1 MDTKAVDSKNI
12 NSATANEEPIE
23 DFRRVDLDAETALIE
38 HSRPSV
44 KVADEYVQDNRWNWH

>member
-12 NSATANEEPIE
+12 NNATAIEGPVE
-23 DFRRVDLDAETALIE
+23 DFRLVGPDAETVLSK
-38 HSRPSV
+38 HSRLAV

>member
-12 NSATANEEPIE
+12 NSAAANEEPIE
-23 DFRRVDLDAETALIE
+23 DFRLVGPDAETVLIE
-38 HSRPSV
+38 HRLLAV

>member
-1 MDTKAVDSKNI
+1 MNMKAVDSKNI
-12 NSATANEEPIE
+12 NSAKANEEPIE
-23 DFRRVDLDAETALIE
+23 DSRRKDPDAESALIE

>member
-12 NSATANEEPIE
+12 NSATANEETIE
-23 DFRRVDLDAETALIE
+23 DFRLVGPDAESALIE
-38 HSRPSV
+38 HNRLAV